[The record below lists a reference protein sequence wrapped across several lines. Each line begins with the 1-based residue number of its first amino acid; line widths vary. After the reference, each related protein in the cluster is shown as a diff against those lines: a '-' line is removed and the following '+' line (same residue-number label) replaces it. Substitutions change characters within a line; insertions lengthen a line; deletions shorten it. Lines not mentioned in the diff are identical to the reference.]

1 MSENPWLV
9 ENLQE
14 YLIPRGQ
21 ENIKLQVLKFVYEG
35 NVWQPSPTKDMI
47 FKTIQYALLHRDMFE
62 HDINILSEEIEEDI
76 NGWQGRSA
84 EWYGEER
91 HELYEPVWCDFMS
104 VR

>member
-1 MSENPWLV
+1 MV
-9 ENLQE
+9 ENFQE

-35 NVWQPSPTKDMI
+35 NVWQPAPTKIMI
-47 FKTIQYALLHRDMFE
+47 FETIQYALLDRNMFE

-76 NGWQGRSA
+76 NGWQGRSG

-91 HELYEPVWCDFMS
+91 NERYEPVWCDVMS